1 MNSMQLWIIYAL
13 LSAVFAA
20 LVAIFGKIGIQN
32 VDSTLATAVRAV
44 VMALFLFFVVL
55 SMGKLPLLSSI
66 NNKALLFIILS
77 GLAGAISWVFYF
89 MALKNGPATSV
100 AALDRLSIVFVLV
113 FSLLLL
119 GQKFTWGSGLGAALM
134 AIGAILMTLN

>member
-134 AIGAILMTLN
+134 AIGAILMSLN

>member
-1 MNSMQLWIIYAL
+1 
-13 LSAVFAA
+13 
-20 LVAIFGKIGIQN
+20 
-32 VDSTLATAVRAV
+32 
-44 VMALFLFFVVL
+44 
-55 SMGKLPLLSSI
+55 
-66 NNKALLFIILS
+66 
-77 GLAGAISWVFYF
+77 
-89 MALKNGPATSV
+89 LKNGPATSV